1 MKKLILCLTIFAVT
15 FTTLIVTKPTNA
27 AWSHDGFG
35 YISNICKNGVYWQVV
50 PWNYVGTSCFMP
62 GWNSWGRRV
71 AE

>member
-35 YISNICKNGVYWQVV
+35 YISNICRNGPYH
-50 PWNYVGTSCFMP
+50 S
-62 GWNSWGRRV
+62 
-71 AE
+71 